1 MKLNL
6 TPTFQVTPYGDVDA
20 KALESLRGSFDT
32 TALLKLVKRFDQ
44 CRGLFADEG
53 GLRDRLL
60 RLHSMAHTTINN
72 APLTVPP
79 DDTDIWEFAEAMIDD
94 FQRIESFARDA
105 AIEAEK
111 IATLSPGQ

>member
-1 MKLNL
+1 MKLDL

-20 KALESLRGSFDT
+20 KALESLRESVDT
-32 TALLKLVKRFDQ
+32 TVLLKLVERFDQ

-60 RLHSMAHTTINN
+60 RLHSMAHTVINS

-79 DDTDIWEFAEAMIDD
+79 NDTDIWEFAEGMIDD
-94 FQRIESFARDA
+94 LRCIESLARDA
-105 AIEAEK
+105 AVEAEK